1 MKEMTYSLFPKFFQ
15 NCTAD
20 QLAEVVLDCGLD
32 AVDLVVRDGFWVTPD
47 HMAAETSSFVKAM
60 HRRNIKVE
68 FATTGFSPD
77 QLAEDDTPLRVM
89 ADHGIRSFRM
99 SYFTYTEHEDLFAQ
113 MEKARAQMHRM
124 AELCGKF
131 KIKAVYQVHHGN
143 RMLVQHTYEALAI
156 VQGLPA
162 EYVGVMPDP
171 GNQFHEGSDNWNKAI
186 AGLGAYAAAVGVKDG
201 LYRYKSEDAA
211 LPNKGWTK
219 SWAPCQEG
227 VTNWTVIARALHKA
241 KFRGVLNFQ
250 PFYCSDRPDL
260 LIPALQE
267 EVRYI
272 RQVMEQT
279 EAADEAV

>member
-1 MKEMTYSLFPKFFQ
+1 MKEVTYSLFPKFFQ
-15 NCTAD
+15 SCTTD
-20 QLAEVVLDCGLD
+20 QLAEVALDCRLD

-47 HMAAETSSFVKAM
+47 HMAAEAASFVKAM
-60 HRRNIKVE
+60 HRHNLKVE

-77 QLAEDDTPLRVM
+77 MLTEDDTPLRVM
-89 ADHGIRSFRM
+89 ADNGIKSFRM
-99 SYFTYTEHEDLFAQ
+99 SYFSYNENEDLFVQ
-113 MEKARAQMHRM
+113 MEKARVQMVRM
-124 AELCGKF
+124 AGLCEKF

-143 RMLVQHTYEALAI
+143 RMLIHHTYEALAL

-162 EYVGVMPDP
+162 EYVGIMPDP
-171 GNQFHEGSDNWNKAI
+171 GNQFHEGSDNWSKAF
-186 AGLGAYAAAVGVKDG
+186 ASLGAYTAAVGIKDG
-201 LYRYKSEDAA
+201 VYKFQPEEAS
-211 LPNKGWTK
+211 LPNKGWSK
-219 SWAPCQEG
+219 AWVPCQEG

-250 PFYCSDRPDL
+250 PFYHSDWPDL
-260 LIPALQE
+260 LIPALKE